1 MSAAELRR
9 DFEVSDQKPDYGMP
23 IHPVCDL
30 FPLMDASSLA
40 GLAADI
46 GANGLLNAIVLHEG
60 QIVDGRNRLLACREA
75 GQEPR
80 FAQWREVYAGP
91 MSIARW
97 IWSTNA
103 ARRNLTVTQ
112 MLALEIEVQGW
123 EAREAARQRQAEAGK
138 HGSEGGR
145 GNRKTLATNP
155 SQGFSQPEQV
165 APPKRAPDVRAKLAT
180 ATGAS
185 QHKVQQALNVQK
197 AAPELLK
204 QVAHGTLTLC
214 EAEKQAKA
222 KRAAPAPAPAPAPSK
237 TTAISTKR
245 QQAIGAASK
254 RRMVEA
260 LSQLRGVCRGL
271 SELNASAVRNACTAE
286 EITTWAAIARNAAK
300 ELRLFGSK
308 LESTKGENQ

>member
-9 DFEVSDQKPDYGMP
+9 DFEVSDRKPDYGMP

-30 FPLMDASSLA
+30 FPLMDANSLA

-46 GANGLLNAIVLHEG
+46 GANGLLNAIVLHEE

-80 FAQWREVYAGP
+80 FAQWREIYAGP

-155 SQGFSQPEQV
+155 SQGFPQAEQG

-204 QVAHGTLTLC
+204 QVAHGALTLC
-214 EAEKQAKA
+214 EAEKRAKA
-222 KRAAPAPAPAPAPSK
+222 KSAAPAPLPAPTKNASP
-237 TTAISTKR
+237 TKR
-245 QQAIGAASK
+245 QQAIDAAAK

-260 LSQLRGVCRGL
+260 LSQFRGACQGL
-271 SELNASAVRNACTAE
+271 AELKLPAVRRACTAE
-286 EITTWAAIARNAAK
+286 EITTWADIARNAARK
-300 ELRLFGSK
+300 LRLFGSK